1 MGNPHQVEDLGETQI
16 TEDLFQD
23 YLRTQGGDRFRGDRY
38 DLFHHNCNNF
48 SNETAQFLVGK
59 GIPRHIVD
67 LPGEI
72 LATPMGQMLAPM
84 LQQMT
89 PSGTSIP
96 FTDNPGAPSVLQSAT
111 ASSTTV
117 KGDAASSSSVR
128 FPVRDYIT
136 FDQQLKIDGLTKKLE
151 EFNNNQ
157 TETSKLS
164 DSEIK
169 IVIGIAKGLVR
180 MSDDN
185 FAVLLKITKWKSSEI
200 FPLLDILRFKSL
212 KNMFDNKQQV
222 EQVVKIFENNLT
234 IDSAVNAMLSVR
246 GLVNMIQKPDW
257 RSLMTEEI
265 INKMLSLLP
274 CGHNNLEIAISSY
287 LYNVS
292 VLQLQEKNL
301 DTCIL
306 VASSLVLQVREFNFY
321 RNKII
326 ETLIQV
332 LPVLTQDES
341 IYRSLVC
348 LGNILHTGQ
357 EEVSQFLLSLEAK
370 EVVSKVKNK
379 EARIADCAS
388 AILKLLAGS
397 STTSGGLDLD

>member
-96 FTDNPGAPSVLQSAT
+96 FTDNPGAPPVPQSAT
-111 ASSTTV
+111 ASSTSV

-306 VASSLVLQVREFNFY
+306 VASSLVLQVREFNFF

-370 EVVSKVKNK
+370 EVVSKVRNK
-379 EARIADCAS
+379 EVRIADCAS

-397 STTSGGLDLD
+397 STASGGLDLD

>member
-96 FTDNPGAPSVLQSAT
+96 FTDNPGAPPVPQSAT

-117 KGDAASSSSVR
+117 KGDAASSSLVR

-212 KNMFDNKQQV
+212 KNMFDNKEQV
-222 EQVVKIFENNLT
+222 EQVVKTFENNLT

-397 STTSGGLDLD
+397 STASGGLDLD

>member
-16 TEDLFQD
+16 TEDVFQD

-96 FTDNPGAPSVLQSAT
+96 FTDNPGAPPVPQSAT
-111 ASSTTV
+111 ASSTSV

-306 VASSLVLQVREFNFY
+306 VASNLVLQVREFNFY
-321 RNKII
+321 RKKII

-397 STTSGGLDLD
+397 STASGGLDLD